1 MLYSNSITSVRQ
13 VEDVLS
19 LFIQL
24 EEKEET
30 EFLSLPKMECGLC
43 NSFQIR
49 LLFITQRKYNLY
61 NLEDEEE
68 EEGNPNLETHS
79 NSVPKERQHE

>member
-13 VEDVLS
+13 VEDILS

-43 NSFQIR
+43 NSFQIM
-49 LLFITQRKYNLY
+49 LLFITQTKYNLY
-61 NLEDEEE
+61 NLEDEE

-79 NSVPKERQHE
+79 NSVPKERQHK